1 MKSKKGSDCDDGV
14 MMKYLIMQYMR
25 VRTKAFITA
34 ARSTL
39 VKVMLSLLTM
49 LMMNTWCLA
58 MASLLI
64 MATAMMTGEIA
75 PDFHVLVG

>member
-64 MATAMMTGEIA
+64 MTTAMMTGEIA